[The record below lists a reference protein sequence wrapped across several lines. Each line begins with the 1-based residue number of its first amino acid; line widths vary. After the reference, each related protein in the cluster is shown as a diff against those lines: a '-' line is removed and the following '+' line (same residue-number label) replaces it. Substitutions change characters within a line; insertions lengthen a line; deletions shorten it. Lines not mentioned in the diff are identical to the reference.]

1 MEITLAKAPGGFL
14 VPVDQQ
20 STEAIAK
27 LKLGQGV
34 RVTIKRVRN
43 LGHHKKFFAL
53 LNLAYEAWE
62 PTEQTYKGQVV
73 AKNFDQFRNDLV
85 VLAGHGDASYNFR
98 GEVRVRAKSLAF
110 GNMSQD
116 EFEGLYQSVV
126 QVVLSKILTNYT
138 REDLDE
144 VVERVLRF

>member
-1 MEITLAKAPGGFL
+1 MEIYLAKAAGGYL

-20 STEAIAK
+20 STEAMAK
-27 LKLGQGV
+27 LKAGQGV
-34 RVTIKRVRN
+34 KVTIKRVRN
-43 LGHHKKFFAL
+43 IGHHRKFFAL
-53 LNLAYEAWE
+53 LNLAFDAWD
-62 PTEQTYKGQVV
+62 PVEQQYKGEKVE
-73 AKNFDQFRNDLV
+73 KNFDQFRNDIV
-85 VLAGHGDASYNFR
+85 VLAGHGEASYNFR

-138 REDLDE
+138 RDDLDE
-144 VVERVLRF
+144 VIERVLRF